1 MDFRPAPLLPQ
12 PARPSPLLTTPP
24 GPIVSAQVWPLLSP
38 AQQQILFATLV
49 RACRS
54 LLPVASPTPIPLEE
68 KSHE

>member
-1 MDFRPAPLLPQ
+1 MDLRPAPPLPQ
-12 PARPSPLLTTPP
+12 PARTSPLLAIPP
-24 GPIVSAQVWPLLSP
+24 GPIVSAQVWSLLNP

-54 LLPVASPTPIPLEE
+54 LLPVVSSTPVEE